1 MEPPLRVL
9 IVEDS
14 ENDALLLVRELRRGG
29 YAPTFHRVDT
39 SESMHAALAR
49 QPWDLVITDHKMP
62 RFDSNAALAMVKEG
76 YPDTPVII
84 VSGSIGEEFA
94 VAAMK
99 AGAQDYLM
107 KGNLMRLV
115 PAVERELREAETRR
129 ARRRAEDAI
138 RHMAYHDALTDL
150 VNRSEF
156 ERRLAQ
162 ALSSAKERGLSHA
175 LLYMDL
181 DQFKLIN
188 DTCGHV
194 AGDELLRQLA
204 VLFQDLVRGNDTLAR
219 LGGDEFGALLESCPL
234 EHAEQIAEDFRR
246 TISDFRFVWRDKP
259 FGICVSIGLVPITAH
274 SANVSAMLS
283 HADMA
288 CYAAKGQGRNRV
300 HVYSEGDEELARRHG
315 DMQWVPRIKQALEED
330 RFLLYRQTIVPVL
343 SAAGS
348 TANFEFLIRLRE
360 NDGSIIGPAAFIAAA
375 EHYNLMPALDR
386 WVIEHAFAYL
396 GEVYGQAPP
405 PQNPGAFFINLSG
418 TSLSDQ
424 SFFEFIHEKL
434 QEHELAASMICFEI
448 TETAAICN
456 LGKAVEFIKE
466 IREAGCKFALDDFGS
481 GLSSFSYL
489 KTIPVDFV
497 KIDGSFVRNILN
509 DPMDRAIVEAIN
521 EICHVAGIR
530 TVAEF
535 VETPEIKH
543 ELQTIGVDYMQ
554 GYGVSEPEPIATL
567 DDTIQP
573 D

>member
-234 EHAEQIAEDFRR
+234 EHAQQIAEDFRR

-315 DMQWVPRIKQALEED
+315 DMQWVSRIRQALEED
-330 RFLLYRQTIVPVL
+330 RFLLYRQAIVPVF
-343 SAAGS
+343 SPAGS

-434 QEHELAASMICFEI
+434 QQYELAASMICFEI

-466 IREAGCKFALDDFGS
+466 IREVGCKFALDDFGS